1 MFNKDKVKGYNR
13 LNKTKKG
20 FKVSRVKD
28 FLRKER
34 KKDNTKRSI
43 VLGIGA
49 TAVLGIGTGILL
61 KRKGISKVSGILNS
75 AKSTTPKYPKGTTI
89 KVKSNPVSSTNLSQ
103 STPSKSSIIQKYNQL
118 PDPWSTPIASRPGV
132 RSTKLLTKKNVNQ
145 NRIRVKDIKNN
156 TKEETIS
163 STTKQRGN
171 LTRKATK
178 NKVVTSVVNMRDT
191 QRNYDSLPTEMKA
204 IVQIEKALARPK
216 KSGGLGRPPERT
228 SLKTILDTSNK
239 APIEKVIGKAKR
251 KVRDRLV
258 REKLINDEN
267 VKKK

>member
-13 LNKTKKG
+13 LNKTKNG
-20 FKVSRVKD
+20 FKVSRVKE
-28 FLRKER
+28 FFRKER
-34 KKDNTKRSI
+34 KKDNTKRNI

-49 TAVLGIGTGILL
+49 TAALGIGTGILL
-61 KRKGISKVSGILNS
+61 KKKGVGIGKVKGLLNS
-75 AKSTTPKYPKGTTI
+75 AKSTTPKYPKGATI
-89 KVKSNPVSSTNLSQ
+89 KVKSNPVSSTNISQ
-103 STPSKSSIIQKYNQL
+103 PTPSKSTIIQKYDQL
-118 PDPWSTPIASRPGV
+118 PDPWSTPIASRSGI
-132 RSTKLLTKKNVNQ
+132 RGTKLLTKKN
-145 NRIRVKDIKNN
+145 
-156 TKEETIS
+156 
-163 STTKQRGN
+163 
-171 LTRKATK
+171 LTRKR
-178 NKVVTSVVNMRDT
+178 VVSSVVNMRDT

-216 KSGGLGRPPERT
+216 KGGGLGRPPERT